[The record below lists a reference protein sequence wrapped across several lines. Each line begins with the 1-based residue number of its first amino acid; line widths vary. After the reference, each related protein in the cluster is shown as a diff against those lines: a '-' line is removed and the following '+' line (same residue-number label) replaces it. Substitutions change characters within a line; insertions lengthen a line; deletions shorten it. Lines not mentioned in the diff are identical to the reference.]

1 MKLAIFGEIASFV
14 EPRSSVRL
22 PIRYAAYALQ
32 DAEVS
37 LLAQCLLEKVGDGG
51 WARQLPLGMPASQL
65 RPLLYVRMAALA
77 GPAVTFGGRGAQMLL
92 DMGATAQWTGD
103 LPIDQLITP
112 AALGEGIDLER
123 PPNIPPG

>member
-1 MKLAIFGEIASFV
+1 
-14 EPRSSVRL
+14 
-22 PIRYAAYALQ
+22 
-32 DAEVS
+32 
-37 LLAQCLLEKVGDGG
+37 
-51 WARQLPLGMPASQL
+51 
-65 RPLLYVRMAALA
+65 
-77 GPAVTFGGRGAQMLL
+77 MLL